1 MSSHDGLGGV
11 VGGEQELSSGFDLFD
26 LPTSSNE
33 IISSRD
39 IEIRLFTVLD
49 RFERV
54 S

>member
-11 VGGEQELSSGFDLFD
+11 VGEEQELSSSFDLFD
-26 LPTSSNE
+26 LPTPSNE

-49 RFERV
+49 RFEGV